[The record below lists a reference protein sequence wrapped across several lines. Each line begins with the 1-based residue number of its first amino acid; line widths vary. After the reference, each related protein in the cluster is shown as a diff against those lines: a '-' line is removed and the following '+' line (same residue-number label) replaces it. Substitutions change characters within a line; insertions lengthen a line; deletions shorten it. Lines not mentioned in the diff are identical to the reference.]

1 MALLQKRAAQV
12 RQLEARGEAELENA
26 RAIEVEERIRRH
38 AISPKFDG
46 IVVERF
52 KQAGE
57 WVTAGEPVVRVAR
70 MDKLYVSGLISN
82 NDYNPSDVDGKD
94 VVVTVEL
101 ARNETMDFPGKI
113 VFIGSKDI
121 VGSGNEFKVKAEITN
136 KMKEGQ
142 WVLRKETRVSM
153 RIKLN

>member
-1 MALLQKRAAQV
+1 V
-12 RQLEARGEAELENA
+12 C
-26 RAIEVEERIRRH
+26 
-38 AISPKFDG
+38 PKFDG
-46 IVVERF
+46 VVVERY

-57 WVTAGEPVVRVAR
+57 WVTAGEPVVKIAR
-70 MDKLYVSGLISN
+70 MDKLYVSGLVSN
-82 NDYNPSDVDGKD
+82 SNHNPSEVDGKD

-113 VFIGSKDI
+113 VGIGSKDVI
-121 VGSGNEFKVKAEITN
+121 GKGNEYKVKAEITN
-136 KMKEGQ
+136 KMKQGQ